1 MILSHAD
8 AAPGPLNSLHN
19 HGDKREA
26 HGLAMDLAMDSTADH
41 RG

>member
-8 AAPGPLNSLHN
+8 AARVLSIASIITVTKGRP
-19 HGDKREA
+19 